1 MSELLLPDLLR
12 LMEQK
17 FWQVNKPLR
26 TNIALLTVAFL
37 LVLSA
42 IRSGNG
48 RLSLAALARALP
60 TAGNPH
66 SREKRL
72 HRFLANL
79 NLDYRTMTTCL
90 APLLLAERRGLCPIL
105 IDQTKSG
112 NAQALVAAV
121 PYAGRALPLSLYT
134 FEYPLS
140 EPNLNSQNQL
150 EHIFLLDVES
160 ALPSELIGV
169 WIGDRGYARSLLLL
183 QSEKEGRLYIIRGR
197 GDTIITYQGRRMKLK
212 QLKTNLNQAIRYED
226 VLYHSNRQVRIDV
239 IVYHNPVFT
248 EPWYLLVPPTS
259 RALLNAEQIVEL
271 YRERMQIEQ
280 SFRDFKTHLGL
291 RGMNLQVSVAARMGR
306 LLLAF
311 CLAYV
316 LCLLLGDSL
325 LGEDA
330 RQVFEIQRNRPRH
343 GTTRT
348 LSVLTLSMLMLSHP
362 DWLKRSLRYLIQ
374 IIRNA
379 IHNRALLPKS
389 LCLIPHQRSP

>member
-1 MSELLLPDLLR
+1 MLR
-12 LMEQK
+12 
-17 FWQVNKPLR
+17 
-26 TNIALLTVAFL
+26 
-37 LVLSA
+37 
-42 IRSGNG
+42 
-48 RLSLAALARALP
+48 
-60 TAGNPH
+60 
-66 SREKRL
+66 
-72 HRFLANL
+72 
-79 NLDYRTMTTCL
+79 
-90 APLLLAERRGLCPIL
+90 
-105 IDQTKSG
+105 
-112 NAQALVAAV
+112 
-121 PYAGRALPLSLYT
+121 
-134 FEYPLS
+134 
-140 EPNLNSQNQL
+140 
-150 EHIFLLDVES
+150 

-197 GDTIITYQGRRMKLK
+197 GDTIITCQGRRMKLK
-212 QLKTNLNQAIRYED
+212 QLKTKLNQAIRYED

-239 IVYHNPVFT
+239 IVYHNPAFT

-259 RALLNAEQIVEL
+259 RVLLNAEQIVEL

-343 GTTRT
+343 GTKRT